1 MKVITQVSPRGQIT
15 LPASVRKA
23 LGLKAGD
30 ALLLRVEEG
39 RIVLEP
45 ARVLP
50 MEAYTEERI
59 QEFTQAAEASEE
71 ELTAFRK
78 AWGL

>member
-1 MKVITQVSPRGQIT
+1 MT
-15 LPASVRKA
+15 LPAAIRKA

-39 RIVLEP
+39 RVVLEP
-45 ARVLP
+45 AQVLP
-50 MEAYTEERI
+50 VEAYTEERI
-59 QEFTQAAEASEE
+59 REFTQTAEVSEE
-71 ELTAFRK
+71 ELAAFRK

>member
-1 MKVITQVSPRGQIT
+1 VKIITQLSPRGQVT
-15 LPASVRKA
+15 LPAAIRKA

-39 RIVLEP
+39 RVVLEP

-50 MEAYTEERI
+50 VEAYTEERI
-59 QEFTQAAEASEE
+59 REFTQAAEVSEE
-71 ELTAFRK
+71 ELAAFRK
-78 AWGL
+78 AWRL